1 MFLAFSSD
9 SYCLFSVLLEANELS
24 ARENE
29 LKSAKNEPEAE
40 EAMEVDIKE
49 ESDDEKPI
57 LKTAKNEDEMAKVD
71 MKKLEKLKNLNVTAK
86 FG

>member
-1 MFLAFSSD
+1 M
-9 SYCLFSVLLEANELS
+9 FSVLLEANELS

-29 LKSAKNEPEAE
+29 LKIAKNEPETE

-49 ESDDEKPI
+49 ESDDENLI
-57 LKTAKNEDEMAKVD
+57 LKAVKNEDEMAKVD
-71 MKKLEKLKNLNVTAK
+71 MKKLEKLKNLKVTAK